1 METSVVTKLNID
13 SHWLNIQLLVVVVE
27 WLKSTMSLW
36 LCDTSQSLFFFFILF
51 FFATLSRKTRLLLG
65 VIRQSKKKV
74 TRRRRWRKW
83 RRKNIIHTQASYTV
97 SICEYAKTF
106 KFILRQKN
114 ERDNKPRTTTPTR
127 MASTNRTQSELRM
140 SEKKVT
146 RHEYLHRVYMRVFVF
161 CIESSREREWMRNK
175 WKTRECRI
183 RPGTEFIYV
192 RYALYGTHKI

>member
-1 METSVVTKLNID
+1 MIKID
-13 SHWLNIQLLVVVVE
+13 DELVIVWHIGVIV
-27 WLKSTMSLW
+27 
-36 LCDTSQSLFFFFILF
+36 FFFFILF
-51 FFATLSRKTRLLLG
+51 FFATLSRKTRLLLA

-140 SEKKVT
+140 SEKKSYTSRVFASSLYA
-146 RHEYLHRVYMRVFVF
+146 RIRILHR
-161 CIESSREREWMRNK
+161 IK
-175 WKTRECRI
+175 
-183 RPGTEFIYV
+183 
-192 RYALYGTHKI
+192 